1 MEILI
6 KEIAM
11 TQHDQSIGGAG
22 DQDGI
27 AGSRSGTEGA
37 TSGAG
42 VDKGA
47 VQNQQSSAPQ
57 RKSAPALGGNS
68 SDSRQS
74 TGPGV
79 MQTEPRDNRQER
91 KPIP

>member
-1 MEILI
+1 
-6 KEIAM
+6 M

-22 DQDGI
+22 DEDGI

-47 VQNQQSSAPQ
+47 VPGKQNSQ
-57 RKSAPALGGNS
+57 RRRPAPALGGNS
-68 SDSRQS
+68 TDSRQS
-74 TGPGV
+74 SAPGV
-79 MQTEPRDNRQER
+79 MQSEPREHVQER
-91 KPIP
+91 QPGP